1 MISVESG
8 MASEST
14 HVIAGRVAGSL
25 HASGHSALRKV
36 KVSATARTITL
47 QGNVPSYYLKQL
59 AQTVAKRV
67 DGVATVVNDTVVLP
81 SSTNK
86 LTA

>member
-1 MISVESG
+1 MIHVDVG
-8 MASEST
+8 TVADGT
-14 HVIAGRVAGSL
+14 HAIAGRVKGSL

-36 KVSATARTITL
+36 QVLASARTITL
-47 QGNVPSYYLKQL
+47 QGSVPSYYLKQL

-81 SSTNK
+81 ASST
-86 LTA
+86 